1 MPLGLRIVNAAPA
14 IFIAF
19 SEAFAGAT
27 PRGERILASISEHPL
42 GPAAFLAWF
51 GCLIGI
57 YVFGQG
63 LFMLRRRRRA
73 RIRPVSTIR
82 DAGPGQVHV
91 AGMAEGKIPLKAP
104 ISGKACFYFR
114 TLVWRREDSSKDG
127 SSGNASWKLAAE
139 ETIAKPFLLNDTTGR
154 ILVDPVGADMDWPHD
169 FYEEYGKT
177 LLATHTDIPEAL
189 EEFLAR
195 HKVKPGASLRVEEYL
210 IAPGAEVFVRGMK
223 SANPEFCAVAPA
235 PVVPKR
241 NFRVHD
247 QTVAS
252 QATQVIRLSP
262 EPPALQAREMTMQ
275 SRLAAALA
283 MARANAAAANPADTS
298 VIPGVTTLVTEE
310 PRVGAASPATASLSQ
325 PHPGTKKGAVS
336 KQGQLRA
343 KAAETLQD
351 AEMGPPPFVVR
362 KPAEGSEFTI
372 SYRTGKSA
380 DFPSWVRMAALLIGG
395 PLLAVVSIGS
405 LLATF
410 GLF

>member
-1 MPLGLRIVNAAPA
+1 MNVAPA

-19 SEAFAGAT
+19 SRAFAGAS
-27 PRGERILASISEHPL
+27 PRGARILASISEHPL

-104 ISGKACFYFR
+104 ISGKPCFYFR
-114 TLVWRREDSSKDG
+114 TLVWRSEDSGKDG

-154 ILVDPVGADMDWPHD
+154 ILVDPVGADIDWPHD

-177 LLATHTDIPEAL
+177 LLATHTDVPEAL

-195 HKVKPGASLRVEEYL
+195 QKVKPGASLRVEEYL

-223 SANPEFCAVAPA
+223 SANPEFSTVAPA
-235 PVVPKR
+235 PKR
-241 NFRVHD
+241 DLRAQDF
-247 QTVAS
+247 TA
-252 QATQVIRLSP
+252 ATPRTTKVIRLSSD
-262 EPPALQAREMTMQ
+262 PPALAAGDMTMQ
-275 SRLAAALA
+275 SRLAAALTL
-283 MARANAAAANPADTS
+283 ARANAAVANPANTS

-310 PRVGAASPATASLSQ
+310 PRVGAAPPEAASLSQ
-325 PHPGTKKGAVS
+325 AHPGTKKGALS
-336 KQGQLRA
+336 NQDGRGAQG
-343 KAAETLQD
+343 AETVQD
-351 AEMGPPPFVVR
+351 AEMGQPPFIVR

-372 SYRTGKSA
+372 SYRIGKNS
-380 DFPSWVRMAALLIGG
+380 DSSSSLRMMALLLGG
-395 PLLAVVSIGS
+395 PVLAIVSIGS
-405 LLATF
+405 LLSTF